1 MAAWHGVLGSTTNS
15 CWWEASLA
23 PGALGPCSGWV
34 SSPGAWAAQL
44 WAQLP
49 ADAAVGGLNAA
60 QGALIYHLPPPPP
73 SDSGLD
79 VCFVPRRGVSPDRG
93 LL

>member
-15 CWWEASLA
+15 CWAGGEPGPGSS
-23 PGALGPCSGWV
+23 GALQWLGV
-34 SSPGAWAAQL
+34 LPGSRAAQL

-60 QGALIYHLPPPPP
+60 QGALIYHLPPPP